1 MGPFGVAQHEKG
13 LTLLWPME
21 SRSLEVCRAE
31 GERGKRLRRSA
42 VQKFSP
48 SRESS
53 KSEKSCFL
61 PFAHCVFG

>member
-1 MGPFGVAQHEKG
+1 MGSLGAVQHEKG
-13 LTLLWPME
+13 LDLLWSME

-31 GERGKRLRRSA
+31 GEREKRLRRSA

-48 SRESS
+48 SRESP

-61 PFAHCVFG
+61 TFAHRVFG